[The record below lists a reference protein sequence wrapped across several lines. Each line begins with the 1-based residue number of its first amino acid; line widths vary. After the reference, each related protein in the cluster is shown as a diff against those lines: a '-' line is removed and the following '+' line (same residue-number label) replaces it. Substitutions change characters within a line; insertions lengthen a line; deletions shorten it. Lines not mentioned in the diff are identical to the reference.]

1 MKKIRLFDRR
11 DSLSRK
17 IFVVCNY
24 IFLTVLA
31 LICIAPFAHLLALS
45 FSGDEFTSAGTV
57 GVIPQGFTLDA
68 YMLLAGKP
76 EFFKAFGISVARTI
90 VGTLVALLVI
100 ILTAYPL
107 SKTNKQFK
115 GRTAIAWILA
125 FTMWFGGGLAATY
138 VLYDTLHL
146 IDNFLVYIIPGACDV
161 WFCLMLMNFFRKL
174 PKELEEAALIDGCN
188 QFQVLFRI
196 FVPLSIP
203 SIVTIVLFT
212 AVGQWN
218 SWFDGIIFMNDPA
231 NYPLQSYLYTMIISS
246 DPAKMVSAGGQLT
259 PDQLEALKNI
269 GSKNL
274 QAAQIFLG
282 MLPVT
287 VIYPF
292 VQKYFIK
299 GITLGG
305 VKE

>member
-1 MKKIRLFDRR
+1 MKKGLFDKK
-11 DSLSRK
+11 DTTSRK
-17 IFVVCNY
+17 VFVICNY
-24 IFLTVLA
+24 IFLGLLA

-57 GVIPQGFTLDA
+57 GIIPKGFTLDA
-68 YMLLAGKP
+68 YMLLAGKK
-76 EFFKAFGISVARTI
+76 EFFKAFGISVLRTVI
-90 VGTLVALLVI
+90 GTAFALLVI

-107 SKTNKQFK
+107 SKSNKVFK
-115 GRTAIAWILA
+115 GRTTIAWILA

-138 VLYDTLHL
+138 VLYDTLGL

-161 WFCLMLMNFFRKL
+161 WFTIMLMNFFRKI
-174 PKELEEAALIDGCN
+174 PKELEEAAMIDGCS
-188 QFQVLFRI
+188 QLQILFKI
-196 FVPLSIP
+196 YVPLSIP

-231 NYPLQSYLYTMIISS
+231 NYPLQSYLYTLIIAS
-246 DPAKMVSAGGQLT
+246 DPSKMVGASGQLT

-274 QAAQIFLG
+274 QSAQIFLG

>member
-1 MKKIRLFDRR
+1 MKKRLFDKK
-11 DSLSRK
+11 DTTSRK

-24 IFLTVLA
+24 IFLGLLA

-57 GVIPQGFTLDA
+57 GLIPKGFTLDA
-68 YMLLAGKP
+68 YMLLAGKK
-76 EFFKAFGISVARTI
+76 EFFKAFGISVLRT
-90 VGTLVALLVI
+90 VLGTAVTLFVI

-107 SKTNKQFK
+107 SKSNKVFK
-115 GRTAIAWILA
+115 GRTVIAWVLA

-138 VLYDTLHL
+138 VLYDRLGL

-161 WFCLMLMNFFRKL
+161 WFTIMLMNFFRKI
-174 PKELEEAALIDGCN
+174 PKELEEAAMIDGCS
-188 QFQVLFRI
+188 QFQILFKI

-203 SIVTIVLFT
+203 SIVTIILFT

-231 NYPLQSYLYTMIISS
+231 NYPLQSYLYTLIIAS
-246 DPAKMVSAGGQLT
+246 DPSKMVNAGGQLT

-287 VIYPF
+287 IIFPF